1 MHELSI
7 ALRILDIAAEVAGQ
21 HEGRVVAVRVKLGP
35 LSGVQKDAL
44 GWAFDLAKE
53 ETLLAAAEL
62 VIDETSLSAYC
73 PACSAVRTLQSD
85 YELCC
90 PVCGGPTPEIKT
102 GRELEV
108 VALEIDA

>member
-1 MHELSI
+1 MTSGGI
-7 ALRILDIAAEVAGQ
+7 SGSAACDAEVAGL
-21 HEGRVVAVRVKLGP
+21 HEGRVVTVRVKLGS

-53 ETLLAAAEL
+53 ETVLADAQL
-62 VIDETSLSAYC
+62 VIDATSISAYC
-73 PACSAVRTLQSD
+73 PACSAEHTLQSD

-90 PVCGGPTPEIKT
+90 PVCGGPTPDIKT

-108 VALEIDA
+108 VAL